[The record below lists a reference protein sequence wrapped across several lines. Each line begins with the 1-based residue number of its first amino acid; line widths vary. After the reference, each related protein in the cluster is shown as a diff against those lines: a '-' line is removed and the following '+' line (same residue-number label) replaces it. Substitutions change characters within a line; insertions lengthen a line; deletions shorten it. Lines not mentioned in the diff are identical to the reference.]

1 MLILQSLNR
10 VTPLPRSHR
19 EARRPEAS
27 LVRSRACSSGDSP
40 EEKPHGT
47 ARPREG
53 GLRTMPRTLPSVGEQ
68 PARLEGDQV
77 LRPQP
82 HPAAEEAGE
91 EGERGCSLLGPS
103 ADAAQDRYHNVKTTS
118 NHNEEE
124 KL

>member
-1 MLILQSLNR
+1 MRDLTNICVNTSVIKLCHSSAS
-10 VTPLPRSHR
+10 SHR
-19 EARRPEAS
+19 EARCPEAS

-103 ADAAQDRYHNVKTTS
+103 AGKIS
-118 NHNEEE
+118 
-124 KL
+124 